1 MLHYMG
7 IYLLLSIQKMKNNI
21 LPSFLPLKIFF
32 CSQKYISYFSS
43 HVCYTL
49 TP

>member
-32 CSQKYISYFSS
+32 ALRNIFP
-43 HVCYTL
+43 TL
-49 TP
+49 AVMSVIH